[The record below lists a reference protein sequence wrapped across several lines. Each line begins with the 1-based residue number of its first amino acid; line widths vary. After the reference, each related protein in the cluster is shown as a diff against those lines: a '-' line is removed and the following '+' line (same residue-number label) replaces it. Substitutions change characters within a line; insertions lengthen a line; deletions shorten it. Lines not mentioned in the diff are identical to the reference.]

1 VNKLVV
7 LGASAVAASTIGLL
21 SAGLANSDPN
31 AIQANV
37 VGEPYYKAVKVLKGM
52 GLKTT
57 FGGSVGSDLPQA
69 QCMVKSQ
76 KLLDKEKMQLN
87 LDCTDAAAAAMAES
101 GSSGAAA
108 GPGGATVGSNGVT
121 TVTPTPVGPQPGMSP
136 PAG

>member
-1 VNKLVV
+1 MNKLVV

-108 GPGGATVGSNGVT
+108 GPGGGTVGSNGVT